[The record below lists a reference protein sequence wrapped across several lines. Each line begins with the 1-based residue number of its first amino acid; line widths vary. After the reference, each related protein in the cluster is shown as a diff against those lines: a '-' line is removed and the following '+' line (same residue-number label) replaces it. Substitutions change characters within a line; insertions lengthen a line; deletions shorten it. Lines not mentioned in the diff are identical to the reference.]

1 MARVDDAAAPGA
13 PQRIRLFYDHLVGE
27 AEVREVFD
35 LQGIDHEIALLRLR
49 LREHL
54 HEHAEDYE
62 LMLKSVGSI
71 VRAVSTR
78 YRIGDKRTK
87 DLSNAMVAVL
97 DAVGEQF
104 DQVAAEV
111 ET

>member
-13 PQRIRLFYDHLVGE
+13 PQRIRLFYDHTVDE
-27 AEVREVFD
+27 AEVRAVFE

-54 HEHAEDYE
+54 DERPEDYV

-87 DLSNAMVAVL
+87 DLASAMVAVL

-111 ET
+111 EA